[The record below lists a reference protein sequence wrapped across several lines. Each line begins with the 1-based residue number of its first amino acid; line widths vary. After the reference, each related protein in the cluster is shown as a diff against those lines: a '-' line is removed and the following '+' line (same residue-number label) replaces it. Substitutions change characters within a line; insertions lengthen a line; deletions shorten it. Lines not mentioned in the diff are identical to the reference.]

1 MMQCCLSLSQESS
14 QLNQQ
19 RLECS
24 CMLGVAE
31 KFVTEQWLTDTS
43 GKFVTQQW
51 LTDTPGKFVTQQWLT
66 DTSEKVVT
74 QQWQHSSS

>member
-19 RLECS
+19 GLECS
-24 CMLGVAE
+24 CMLVVAE

-51 LTDTPGKFVTQQWLT
+51 LTDT
-66 DTSEKVVT
+66 SEKVVT